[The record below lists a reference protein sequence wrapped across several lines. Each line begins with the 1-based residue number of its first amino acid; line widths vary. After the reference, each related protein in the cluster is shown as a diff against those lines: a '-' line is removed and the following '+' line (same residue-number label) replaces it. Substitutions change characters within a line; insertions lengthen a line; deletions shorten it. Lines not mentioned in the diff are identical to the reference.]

1 MYQRNAGCGS
11 KWWKQLHHTNSGPE
25 EEVLPNLKRT
35 DPNKV
40 KADRLSKK
48 RKSVLLEQCLVACC
62 LHIHG
67 WGLFTMV
74 DLPKD
79 TMIVEY
85 MGETVL
91 SALQTR
97 VRKVTRCLGLVAA
110 TIVDA
115 TMIGCMACFMNH
127 CC

>member
-1 MYQRNAGCGS
+1 MAPG
-11 KWWKQLHHTNSGPE
+11 
-25 EEVLPNLKRT
+25 
-35 DPNKV
+35 
-40 KADRLSKK
+40 
-48 RKSVLLEQCLVACC
+48 

-91 SALQTR
+91 SAMQTSM
-97 VRKVTRCLGLVAA
+97 RKVRRHLGLVAA

-115 TMIGCMACFMNH
+115 TMIGCMACFMVLLNE
-127 CC
+127 CICQGDKCGYRDPIRRLWCLPIVTLMQGDYI

>member
-1 MYQRNAGCGS
+1 M
-11 KWWKQLHHTNSGPE
+11 NSGPE
-25 EEVLPNLKRT
+25 DDVLPNLKQT

-48 RKSVLLEQCLVACC
+48 RKSVPLEQPLVAPRS
-62 LHIHG
+62 HIHG

-74 DLPKD
+74 DLPKE
-79 TMIVEY
+79 IVEY

-97 VRKVTRCLGLVAA
+97 VRKVR
-110 TIVDA
+110 
-115 TMIGCMACFMNH
+115 
-127 CC
+127 

>member
-1 MYQRNAGCGS
+1 M
-11 KWWKQLHHTNSGPE
+11 NSGPK
-25 EEVLPNLKRT
+25 EEVLPNLKQT

-48 RKSVLLEQCLVACC
+48 RKSVPLEQHLMACC

-85 MGETVL
+85 MGETVCQCIADKHEKGYET
-91 SALQTR
+91 S
-97 VRKVTRCLGLVAA
+97 G
-110 TIVDA
+110 
-115 TMIGCMACFMNH
+115 IGSCYNC
-127 CC
+127 